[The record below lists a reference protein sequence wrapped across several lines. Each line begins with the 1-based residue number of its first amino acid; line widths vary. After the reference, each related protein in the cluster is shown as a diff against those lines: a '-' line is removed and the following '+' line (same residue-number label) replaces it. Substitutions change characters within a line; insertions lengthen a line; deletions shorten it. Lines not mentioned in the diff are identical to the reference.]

1 MELIEIVNELVVKDI
16 NKTIEFYKK
25 YLTFEIIETDGNPIT
40 WVKMK
45 KDNCTI
51 MFETYEEVCN
61 EIKNFPKMTET
72 SNLIKFKYDNE
83 TVLMT
88 LYNKLRDDNIP
99 LFMEIKKTEYGSIEF
114 GIFDPDKNMIII
126 SC

>member
-25 YLTFEIIETDGNPIT
+25 YLTFEIIETDGNPIS

-72 SNLIKFKYDNE
+72 SNLIQFKYDSE
-83 TVLMT
+83 TDFMK
-88 LYNKLRDDNIP
+88 LYNKFCDDNIP
-99 LFMEIKKTEYGSIEF
+99 LFMEIKKTEYGSLEF
-114 GIFDPDKNMIII
+114 GILDPDKNMIIL